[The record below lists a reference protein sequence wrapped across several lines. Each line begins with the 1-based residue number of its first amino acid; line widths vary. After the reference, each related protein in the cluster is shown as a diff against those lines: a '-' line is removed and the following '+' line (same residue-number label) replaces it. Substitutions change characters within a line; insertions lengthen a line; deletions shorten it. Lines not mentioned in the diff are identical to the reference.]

1 MLNEGAAVR
10 MLREDLGV
18 SVVGRRRLAFLGSSL
33 RPALGRSF
41 VLLACLS
48 WPQGSSPWPL
58 RDAVRADITP
68 NSQETLGL
76 SCGKVLPG
84 GLFGGKGVSQYALQG
99 REIGQPFPWGGL
111 LEYPV

>member
-1 MLNEGAAVR
+1 
-10 MLREDLGV
+10 MLREELGV
-18 SVVGRRRLAFLGSSL
+18 NVVARKLAFLGSSL
-33 RPALGRSF
+33 PPALGRSF

-48 WPQGSSPWPL
+48 WPQGSSLWPL
-58 RDAVRADITP
+58 CDAVRADSTL

-99 REIGQPFPWGGL
+99 R
-111 LEYPV
+111 